1 MQLSTVITA
10 SKDVVAQEV
19 GGEMVLLD
27 LASGQYFGLDKVGG
41 RIWEL
46 LTERPLSLGALCD
59 TIETEFDAPRV
70 AIEADMLALATSLG
84 EQGLI
89 QTKAD

>member
-1 MQLSTVITA
+1 MQLSTVVTA

-46 LTERPLSLGALCD
+46 LTEGPLSLGDLCE

-89 QTKAD
+89 FAKVD